1 MPTKVSAKIPRNNV
15 AAVDRMGHRTPGTGA
30 AANSASGDSLGTDR
44 SRGERKLSLVRS
56 GREISTQVLKIE
68 TWPLERLIPYA
79 RNARLHSEA
88 QVAQIAA
95 SIAEFGFNNPVLV
108 GQEGGIIAGHARV
121 LAARKLD
128 YTEIPVIVLG
138 HLSENQKR
146 AFILADNKLA
156 LNAGWDFEMLRLELE
171 ALADQSFNLELTGF
185 GEQELAEALA
195 RGMPPGAL
203 DPEAVP
209 ELQDDPVSRTGD
221 VWTLGRHRILCGDGT
236 CGEDLARV
244 LEGQPCHL
252 VFTDPPYNVDYSGKG
267 PGKMKLANDDLGS
280 GFGAFLRSAC
290 DAMLAVS
297 QGAVYIC
304 MSSSELPRL
313 HAAFSEAGG
322 HWSTWI
328 VWAKNTFTL
337 GRSDYQR
344 QYEPILYGWREGSR
358 HYWCGDR
365 SQSDVWLVDKPV
377 RNDLHPTMKPVEL
390 IGRAI
395 RNSSRPDNVVL
406 DPFGGAGSTLISC
419 ENLGRKA
426 RLIEIDPQY
435 VDVSVRRWQDYTGSK
450 ALLDGDGRSFEQ
462 IMMERKASLPGGR
475 KR

>member
-1 MPTKVSAKIPRNNV
+1 MF
-15 AAVDRMGHRTPGTGA
+15 
-30 AANSASGDSLGTDR
+30 
-44 SRGERKLSLVRS
+44 
-56 GREISTQVLKIE
+56 TQDLKIE
-68 TWPLERLIPYA
+68 TWPIERLIPYA

-108 GQEGGIIAGHARV
+108 GPQGGIIAGHARV
-121 LAARKLD
+121 LAARKLG
-128 YTEIPVIVLG
+128 YTEIPIIVLG

-171 ALADQSFNLELTGF
+171 ALAEQNFDLELTGF
-185 GEQELAEALA
+185 DEKELADALA
-195 RGMPPGAL
+195 QETPRGTF

-209 ELQDDPVSRTGD
+209 ELQSEPVSRTGD
-221 VWTLGRHRILCGDGT
+221 VWTLGKHRTLCGDGT
-236 CGEDLARV
+236 CAEDLARV
-244 LEGQPCHL
+244 LDGKPCHL
-252 VFTDPPYNVDYSGKG
+252 VFTDPPYNVDYCGKG
-267 PGKMKLANDDLGS
+267 PARMKLANDNLGG

-297 QGAVYIC
+297 QGPVYIC

-313 HAAFSEAGG
+313 HSAFCDAGG

-344 QYEPILYGWREGSR
+344 QYEPILYGWREGAK

-390 IGRAI
+390 IGRAL
-395 RNSSRPDNVVL
+395 RNSSRPGDVVL
-406 DPFGGAGSTLISC
+406 DPFGGAGSTLVSC

-426 RLIEIDPQY
+426 RLIEIDSQY

-450 ALLDGDGRSFEQ
+450 AFLDGDGRSFAE
-462 IMMERKASLPGGR
+462 IATERRASLPDGR
-475 KR
+475 ER